1 MENYIVR
8 IYRRDDVDP
17 NKLVGVC
24 ESVEQETRDTFN
36 TLGSLIS
43 MISSARVVLDE
54 SGAVDGSTPETRSKA
69 ISLADC
75 NNKH

>member
-8 IYRRDDVDP
+8 IYRRDCVDP

-24 ESVEQETRDTFN
+24 ESVEQETRETFN

-43 MISSARVVLDE
+43 LISSARVVLDE
-54 SGAVDGSTPETRSKA
+54 SGEVDGSTSETRSKA
-69 ISLADC
+69 ISLAD
-75 NNKH
+75 

>member
-8 IYRRDDVDP
+8 IYRRDDADP
-17 NKLVGVC
+17 NKLIGVC

-54 SGAVDGSTPETRSKA
+54 SGVVDGSTPETRSKT
-69 ISLADC
+69 ISLAD
-75 NNKH
+75 

>member
-17 NKLVGVC
+17 NKVVGVC

-43 MISSARVVLDE
+43 MISPARVVLDE
-54 SGAVDGSTPETRSKA
+54 SGEVDGSTPETRSKA
-69 ISLADC
+69 ISLAD
-75 NNKH
+75 